1 MKPYKRAMEKK
12 NSLISVKY
20 NTINDSDE
28 DEDNCAQSYKFKRK
42 SSSKRGIVPNNNGDD
57 EEGRNQPSRSGKA
70 YWSPEVQ
77 HQQDFAEKDA
87 CINGVSNRDCGI
99 IGSSSGIKV
108 SKIEKLGEA
117 A

>member
-28 DEDNCAQSYKFKRK
+28 DEDNYAQSYKFKRK

-87 CINGVSNRDCGI
+87 SINGVSNRDCGI
-99 IGSSSGIKV
+99 IGSPSGIKV

>member
-1 MKPYKRAMEKK
+1 MEKK

-20 NTINDSDE
+20 NTINDLDE
-28 DEDNCAQSYKFKRK
+28 DKDTCAESYDFKR
-42 SSSKRGIVPNNNGDD
+42 SSPSKRGVVRNNNGDN
-57 EEGRNQPSRSGKA
+57 EEGRSQPSRSCKA